1 MPLTP
6 DRRTVIIGTAATA
19 LSPMLARADADDLI
33 ERPEWRAYF
42 AEAHTE
48 GVICFATADDGGI
61 LTSDLKRSSAPFLP
75 ASTFK
80 IPNALI
86 ALETGAVSS
95 VEEQFEWDGT
105 ERSIGGKP
113 YAAWNKSQTLRE
125 AFRNSTV
132 GVFQEVARRVGPE
145 RMARLVDALGYGNK
159 DIGGTAFD
167 QFWLV
172 NDSHLRITALQQIAF
187 LERLWS
193 GVLPVKPANMAAV
206 RNIMVMERT
215 PEHTLFGKTGWAV
228 GQKLGWFVGVVENQA
243 RPHAFALNSITTAP
257 TQCPSSAWKS
267 QSTSPPV

>member
-1 MPLTP
+1 
-6 DRRTVIIGTAATA
+6 
-19 LSPMLARADADDLI
+19 MLARAVADDLI

-42 AEAHTE
+42 TEAHTK
-48 GVICFATADDGGI
+48 GVICFAAADDGGI
-61 LTSDLKRSSAPFLP
+61 LTSDLKRSSASYLP

-95 VEEQFEWDGT
+95 TEERFEWDGT
-105 ERSIGGKP
+105 ERGIGGKP
-113 YAAWNKSQTLRE
+113 YAPWNKGQTLRE

-132 GVFQEVARRVGPE
+132 WVFEEVARRVGPE
-145 RMARLVDALGYGNK
+145 RMARLVDAFGYGNK
-159 DIGGTAFD
+159 DIGGAPID

-172 NDSHLRITALQQIAF
+172 NESHLRITALQIAF

-193 GVLPVKPANMAAV
+193 DALPAMPANMAVV
-206 RNIMVMERT
+206 RDIMVMERT

-243 RPHAFALNSITTAP
+243 RPHAFALNLDHDGSDAMSKQRVEIAKRV
-257 TQCPSSAWKS
+257 AAGLKLL
-267 QSTSPPV
+267 